1 MSDQNLSSNDYIIA
15 ACRNDQDDILIDLL
29 KLKNHDINFADGAGN
44 TAAHHAYVMLF
55 YFVQQIERYNS
66 ISIFNIR
73 NRAMFGSLA
82 CLEILAHQG
91 SINMNKKNIATGD
104 TPLHQAVQYTDEPDI
119 ALAMV
124 DVLLQ
129 ASADPRLKNKNDQ
142 TPIMLVDPK
151 DEDMLDLLKQAIAG
165 YEMVI

>member
-1 MSDQNLSSNDYIIA
+1 DDYIIA

-29 KLKNHDINFADGAGN
+29 KLKNHDINFTDGAGN
-44 TAAHHAYVMLF
+44 TAAHHAY
-55 YFVQQIERYNS
+55 
-66 ISIFNIR
+66 
-73 NRAMFGSLA
+73 
-82 CLEILAHQG
+82 
-91 SINMNKKNIATGD
+91 NIATGD